1 MLQSV
6 MRLVVVFILSLWT
19 SIGLSQIPDYIVKW
33 KNDTTN
39 CLRRELSDSV
49 IAYLEKNQPSKRW
62 IKKHLG
68 GKFQKDIMDIGK
80 NDGGFGY
87 LYPACSDGVQY
98 DVQFFLIYIKKR
110 KYSGSAITIIG

>member
-1 MLQSV
+1 MK
-6 MRLVVVFILSLWT
+6 LVILSILIFCCST
-19 SIGLSQIPDYIVKW
+19 GRCQIPDYILKW

-49 IAYLEKNQPSKRW
+49 VAYLERTRPSKRW

-68 GKFQKDIMDIGK
+68 DKFEKDIMDIGK
-80 NDGGFGY
+80 NDGGFTY

-98 DVQFFLIYIKKR
+98 DFQLFFIYVKNR
-110 KYSGSAITIIG
+110 KYSGSAVTIIG

>member
-1 MLQSV
+1 MK
-6 MRLVVVFILSLWT
+6 LVILSILLFCCST
-19 SIGLSQIPDYIVKW
+19 GRCQIPDYIVKW

-49 IAYLEKNQPSKRW
+49 VAYLERTHPSKRW

-68 GKFQKDIMDIGK
+68 GKFDKEIMYVEE

-98 DVQFFLIYIKKR
+98 DIQFFLIYIKKR
-110 KYSGSAITIIG
+110 KYSGSAVTIIG